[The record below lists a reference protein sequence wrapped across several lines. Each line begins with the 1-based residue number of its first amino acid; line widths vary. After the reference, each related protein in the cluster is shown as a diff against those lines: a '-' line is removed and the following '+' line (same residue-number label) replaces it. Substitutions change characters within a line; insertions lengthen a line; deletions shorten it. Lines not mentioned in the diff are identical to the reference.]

1 MLVSS
6 DKTEVIVIQEKGT
19 TLVIFF
25 LLSDL
30 GKQAQREHW
39 SHTNNNYRKQ
49 LLPSMLEELISDAT
63 AVSSSWKW
71 DPSSLTRSLIARP
84 EARSQGLKPQSLPT
98 LTRKNSDKEAEG
110 KEKSKMF
117 IGKAV

>member
-30 GKQAQREHW
+30 GKQAQREH
-39 SHTNNNYRKQ
+39 
-49 LLPSMLEELISDAT
+49 
-63 AVSSSWKW
+63 
-71 DPSSLTRSLIARP
+71 
-84 EARSQGLKPQSLPT
+84 
-98 LTRKNSDKEAEG
+98 
-110 KEKSKMF
+110 
-117 IGKAV
+117 